1 MARLNCDEEQARQY
15 IAEGQQDPD
24 LGDEKMTERWCRN
37 AE

>member
-24 LGDEKMTERWCRN
+24 LGDETDD
-37 AE
+37 